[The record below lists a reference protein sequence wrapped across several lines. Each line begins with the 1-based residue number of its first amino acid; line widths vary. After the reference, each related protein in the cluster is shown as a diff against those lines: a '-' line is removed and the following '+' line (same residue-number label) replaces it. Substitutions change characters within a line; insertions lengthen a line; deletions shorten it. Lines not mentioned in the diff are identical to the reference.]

1 MRIQQ
6 LDASKTNFFFG
17 CDFFVVVVYM
27 KTLRMIQPKGKKIKI
42 KQPSAL
48 FFFKASHHLLIK
60 ERLRKPASEDTPL
73 RGNPRKS

>member
-1 MRIQQ
+1 MHQK
-6 LDASKTNFFFG
+6 LFFLVVI
-17 CDFFVVVVYM
+17 FFVVVVYM
-27 KTLRMIQPKGKKIKI
+27 KTLRMIQPKGKKKIKI

-73 RGNPRKS
+73 QGNPRKS